1 VTFKTTLLSSLLT
14 LIALPALS
22 SSAFAQTTSD
32 ASFESRLG
40 RELGI
45 AGGLTADD
53 LAARAAATSYTVE
66 ARRSD
71 VSAADANVS
80 RASAGYIP
88 KVTLSARYSRLSK
101 TQSDSAGSLVVAP
114 GQPVGVLPPG
124 ATLVNAPLKF
134 DTIPDNY
141 SIGASLSIPVS
152 DYFLRV
158 SKSESQAELSKSA
171 AEQNLISAERAAAT
185 DARGLYYS
193 WVGARLSVVVAEE
206 ALEQARAHGEDV
218 RHAVDAGTASKA
230 DALRVESRIAES
242 ERALDAARHSVA
254 DLEEQIRIARHD
266 GPQQTYVIGEDVRG
280 ELPQSEL
287 SERLPDLAQYAFAH
301 RPELAA
307 AKARVQATAKSAEIE
322 NAGMFPRL
330 DLVANAQYA
339 NPNSR
344 IFPQEEKFRGSWDA
358 GAQLTWVIS
367 DIPGARA
374 ASRAATASSLAAQAE
389 ARALEDQVRRQV
401 SAALQSL
408 LDARAAIRTSQHG
421 LAASEESY
429 RVRRALFQNGRATST
444 ELLEAELDLTQAR
457 RSALN
462 ARLEL
467 RMARARLDFAV
478 GWGASR
484 AAQSG

>member
-1 VTFKTTLLSSLLT
+1 MTFKTTLLSSLLT

-22 SSAFAQTTSD
+22 TPAFAETPSD
-32 ASFESRLG
+32 ASFESRLA
-40 RELGI
+40 RELGV

-53 LAARAAATSYTVE
+53 LAARAVATSYTIE

-71 VSAADANVS
+71 VSAADATVS

-88 KVTLSARYSRLSK
+88 KLTLSARYSRLSK
-101 TQSDSAGSLVVAP
+101 TKGDSAGSLVVAP
-114 GQPVGVLPPG
+114 LNPNGVLPAN
-124 ATLVNAPLKF
+124 ATLVKVPLEF
-134 DTIPDNY
+134 DTLPDNY
-141 SIGASLSIPVS
+141 SIGASLQVPVS

-158 SKSESQAELSKSA
+158 SKSESQAEFAKSA

-193 WVGARLSVVVAEE
+193 WVGARLSVVVAEV

-242 ERALDAARHSVA
+242 ERVLDAARHSAA

-266 GPQQTYVIGEDVRG
+266 APEQSYAIGEDVRG

-287 SERLPDLAQYAFAH
+287 PERLPDLSQYAFSH

-307 AKARVQATAKSAEIE
+307 AKARIAATAKSAEIE
-322 NAGMFPRL
+322 RAAMFPRL

-344 IFPQEEKFRGSWDA
+344 VFPQEEKFRGSWDA

-367 DIPGARA
+367 DIPGANSAARA
-374 ASRAATASSLAAQAE
+374 ASASSAAAQAE

-408 LDARAAIRTSQHG
+408 LDARAAIRTSEHG

-444 ELLEAELDLTQAR
+444 ELLDAELDLTQAR

-478 GWGASR
+478 GRGTNRAS
-484 AAQSG
+484 QGG